1 MPDYGVHSLSTAT
14 RGGLFL
20 TYSRRKKVYKQQL
33 NHPHYTNEDL
43 SQLPEKMTLE
53 FFPIDNLAEPLT
65 ERVYEARV
73 TVISPVGEPC
83 IFKVEVDFLNRV
95 EGDEKPEK
103 MNFGQWLEF
112 EGFSASEPEEV
123 PNFIKVA
130 YLSYLNN

>member
-83 IFKVEVDFLNRV
+83 IFKVEVDFLTGLKAMKSR
-95 EGDEKPEK
+95 KK
-103 MNFGQWLEF
+103 
-112 EGFSASEPEEV
+112 
-123 PNFIKVA
+123 
-130 YLSYLNN
+130 